1 MASGKLLF
9 FLRAVLPAQAARMCV
24 ERSILA
30 SVKTGSRPEPIRTPL
45 DIQASR
51 AGTNHPASRIFS
63 RRPASRLTGFQTS
76 GVRSCLPQRL
86 PHKQKPLREVWEQ
99 LLRLLAQPKKQTMP
113 TKVQVD
119 KVLPDAACIIN
130 VWTANP
136 EFALGDMTLEKFKA
150 ATEAV
155 QTASNTVDAKRTEL
169 TGLINARDTQAAEL
183 AEWVTRARSGFRAVY
198 GPDSTQYEQAGGT
211 RTSERK
217 KPLRKTPELDRK
229 AA

>member
-1 MASGKLLF
+1 
-9 FLRAVLPAQAARMCV
+9 
-24 ERSILA
+24 
-30 SVKTGSRPEPIRTPL
+30 
-45 DIQASR
+45 
-51 AGTNHPASRIFS
+51 
-63 RRPASRLTGFQTS
+63 
-76 GVRSCLPQRL
+76 
-86 PHKQKPLREVWEQ
+86 
-99 LLRLLAQPKKQTMP
+99 MP